1 MAEIRPFRGVHYNKE
16 IVGDISGVICPPYDI
31 ISPQM
36 DEDLHNRSAYNFIRI
51 EYNRLQPDDSD
62 ANNRYTRSAAL
73 FKQWMEQKVMVADDV
88 PAIYVHDQ
96 FFNLDADTYKRRSLI
111 VRVRLEE
118 WEKNIVRPH
127 ENTFKGPKKDR
138 INLLWAL
145 NANTS
150 SVMSM
155 YEDKDLKISS
165 FLKRMDKGK
174 LLIATKELDGER
186 HNVWVITEPQ
196 DVKQFCNYFQ
206 DKPLYIADG
215 HHRYESA
222 LTYKKERSEC
232 DKGAYPDAAYNFVM
246 MTLLDMDDPNLVIF
260 PTHRLLNGLQ
270 PEVIDNLEEKLKVYF
285 EIQEVSLNTPD
296 VWQQVDDYI
305 TSGEGSIKL
314 TVVGLKEG
322 MVSIL
327 TLKDADAA
335 AEMMSAERSDV
346 YKKMDV
352 SVVDHIIL
360 EKILGMQSDDEKR
373 IAYTHNRQEAVNRAV
388 KKECQLAIITGMVK
402 GQTIKDI
409 ADARD
414 RMPRKS
420 TYFYPKLPSGLIVNH
435 LV

>member
-1 MAEIRPFRGVHYNKE
+1 MAEIRPFCGVHYNKE

-31 ISPQM
+31 ISPKM
-36 DEDLHNRSAYNFIRI
+36 DEELHNRNAYNFIRI
-51 EYNRLQPDDSD
+51 EYNRQQTDDTNT
-62 ANNRYTRSAAL
+62 NNRYTRSAAL
-73 FKQWMEQKVMVADDV
+73 FQQWLEQKVMVIDDE

-96 FFNLDADTYKRRSLI
+96 FFNLDREEYKRRSLI
-111 VRVRLEE
+111 VRVRLED
-118 WEKNIVRPH
+118 WDKNIIRPH

-138 INLLWAL
+138 ISLLWAL

-155 YEDKDLKISS
+155 YQDKDLRIAS
-165 FLKRMDKGK
+165 FLKRMDTGK

-186 HNVWVITEPQ
+186 HNVWTITDPQ
-196 DVKQFCNYFQ
+196 AVKEFCDYFK
-206 DKPLYIADG
+206 DKPLYVADG

-222 LTYKKERSEC
+222 LTYKKERSAC
-232 DKGAYPDAAYNFVM
+232 DNNAYPDAAYNFVM

-260 PTHRLLNGLQ
+260 PTHRLLSGL
-270 PEVIDNLEEKLKVYF
+270 ESKLINNLEEKLKAYF
-285 EIQEVSLNTPD
+285 DIQELSLDAPD
-296 VWQQVDDYI
+296 VWQQVDRI
-305 TSGEGSIKL
+305 TADDTNIKL
-314 TVVGLKEG
+314 TLVGLKQG
-322 MVSIL
+322 IVSIL
-327 TLKDADAA
+327 ALRDINAA
-335 AEMMSAERSDV
+335 IAMMPPERSDV

-352 SVVDHIIL
+352 SIVDHVIL

-373 IAYTHNRQEAVNRAV
+373 IAYTHNRAEAVKRAV
-388 KKECQLAIITGMVK
+388 DGECQLAIITNMVK

-409 ADARD
+409 ADAKD

>member
-16 IVGDISGVICPPYDI
+16 IVGDLSGVICPPYDI

-36 DEDLHNRSAYNFIRI
+36 DEELHNRNAYNFIRI
-51 EYNRLQPDDSD
+51 EYNRLQPDDSVT
-62 ANNRYTRSAAL
+62 NNRYTRSAANFQL
-73 FKQWMEQKVMVADDV
+73 WLEQKVLITDEM

-96 FFNLDADTYKRRSLI
+96 FFTLDGDEYKRRSLI
-111 VRVRLEE
+111 VRVRLED
-118 WEKNIVRPH
+118 WDKNIVRPH

-138 INLLWAL
+138 ISLLWAL

-165 FLKRMDKGK
+165 FLKRMDIGK

-186 HNVWVITEPQ
+186 HNVWTITEPQ
-196 DVKQFCNYFQ
+196 AVKEFCDYFN

-222 LTYKKERSEC
+222 LTYKKERAAC
-232 DKGAYPDAAYNFVM
+232 DNNAYPDAAYNYVM
-246 MTLLDMDDPNLVIF
+246 MTLLDMDDPNLIIF
-260 PTHRLLNGLQ
+260 PTHRLLSGL
-270 PEVIDNLEEKLKVYF
+270 ESGLIKNLEDKLKAYF
-285 EIQEVSLNTPD
+285 DIEELSLDATD
-296 VWQQVDDYI
+296 VWQQVERI
-305 TSGEGSIKL
+305 TASEEDIKL
-314 TVVGLKEG
+314 TIVGLKQG

-327 TLKDADAA
+327 TLKDLESVMA
-335 AEMMSAERSDV
+335 MMPVERSDV

-352 SVVDHIIL
+352 SIVDHLVL

-373 IAYTHNRQEAVNRAV
+373 IAYTHNRAEAVERAV
-388 KKECQLAIITGMVK
+388 KCECQLAIITNMIK
-402 GQTIKDI
+402 GQTVKDI
-409 ADARD
+409 ADAKD

>member
-1 MAEIRPFRGVHYNKE
+1 MAEIKPFRGVHYNKE

-31 ISPQM
+31 ISPKM
-36 DEDLHNRSAYNFIRI
+36 DEELHNRNAYNFIRI
-51 EYNRLQPDDSD
+51 EYNRLQTDDSD
-62 ANNRYTRSAAL
+62 TNNRYTRSAAM
-73 FKQWMEQKVMVADDV
+73 FKEWLEKKVLVTDSL

-96 FFNLDADTYKRRSLI
+96 FFFLDGDEYKRRSLI
-111 VRVRLEE
+111 VRVRLED
-118 WEKNIVRPH
+118 WDKNIIRPH

-138 INLLWAL
+138 ISLLWAL

-165 FLKRMDKGK
+165 FLKRMDSGK
-174 LLIATKELDGER
+174 LLIATKELNGER
-186 HNVWVITEPQ
+186 HNIWTVTEPQ
-196 DVKQFCNYFQ
+196 AVKEFCNYFKE
-206 DKPLYIADG
+206 KPLYVADG

-222 LTYKKERSEC
+222 LTYKKERSAC
-232 DKGAYPDAAYNFVM
+232 DKDANPDAAYNFVM

-260 PTHRLLNGLQ
+260 PTHRLLNGLE
-270 PEVIDNLEEKLKVYF
+270 PEVIANLEEKLTEYF
-285 EIQEVSLNTPD
+285 AIEDLSLDASD
-296 VWQQVDDYI
+296 VWQHVDKI
-305 TSGEGSIKL
+305 TADEAGIKL
-314 TVVGLKEG
+314 TIVGLKQG

-327 TLKDADAA
+327 KLKDIDAA
-335 AEMMSAERSDV
+335 AAMMPAERSEV

-352 SVVDHIIL
+352 SIVDHVIL
-360 EKILGMQSDDEKR
+360 EKILGMQNDDEKR
-373 IAYTHNRQEAVNRAV
+373 IAYTHNREEAVSRVLNG
-388 KKECQLAIITGMVK
+388 ECQLAIITNMVK

-409 ADARD
+409 ADAKD

>member
-1 MAEIRPFRGVHYNKE
+1 MAEIRAFCGVHYNKE

-36 DEDLHNRSAYNFIRI
+36 DEELHRRNAYNFIRI
-51 EYNRLQPDDSD
+51 EYNRLQTGDSD
-62 ANNRYTRSAAL
+62 TNNRYTRSAAF
-73 FKQWMEQKVMVADDV
+73 FKEWLEKKVLVTDNA

-96 FFNLDADTYKRRSLI
+96 FFTLDGDEYKRRSLI

-118 WEKNIVRPH
+118 WDKNIIRPH

-165 FLKRMDKGK
+165 FLKRMDSGK
-174 LLIATKELDGER
+174 LLIATKEMSGER
-186 HNVWVITEPQ
+186 HNVWTITDPQ
-196 DVKQFCNYFQ
+196 AVKEFCNYFN
-206 DKPLYIADG
+206 DKPLYVADG

-222 LTYKKERSEC
+222 LTYKKERSSC
-232 DKGAYPDAAYNFVM
+232 DNNANPDTAYNFVM
-246 MTLLDMDDPNLVIF
+246 MTLLDMDDPNLIIF
-260 PTHRLLNGLQ
+260 PTHRLLNGLE
-270 PEVIDNLEEKLKVYF
+270 PEVISNLEEKLIAYF
-285 EIQEVSLNTPD
+285 AIEHLSLNIPGI
-296 VWQQVDDYI
+296 WQYI
-305 TSGEGSIKL
+305 DKISADETSIKL
-314 TVVGLKEG
+314 TIIGLKPG
-322 MVSIL
+322 IVSIL
-327 TLKDADAA
+327 TLKDMNTAA
-335 AEMMSAERSDV
+335 ALMPPERSDV

-352 SVVDHIIL
+352 SIVDHVIL

-373 IAYTHNRQEAVNRAV
+373 IAYTHNREEAVSRALNG
-388 KKECQLAIITGMVK
+388 ECQLAIITNMVK

-409 ADARD
+409 ADAKD

-435 LV
+435 MV

>member
-36 DEDLHNRSAYNFIRI
+36 DEELHNRSAYNFIRI
-51 EYNRLQPDDSD
+51 EYNRLRPDDSD
-62 ANNRYTRSAAL
+62 ANNRYTRSAAN
-73 FKQWMEQKVMVADDV
+73 FKEWMENKVLVTDEV

-96 FFNLDADTYKRRSLI
+96 FFRLDGDVYKRRSLI

-150 SVMSM
+150 SVMAM
-155 YEDKDLKISS
+155 YEDKNLKISS
-165 FLKRMDKGK
+165 LLKRMDKGK
-174 LLIATKELDGER
+174 LLIAANELDGER
-186 HNVWVITEPQ
+186 HNVWTITEPQ
-196 DVKQFCNYFQ
+196 AVKELCGYFK
-206 DKPLYIADG
+206 DKPLYVADG

-222 LTYKKERSEC
+222 LTYKRERSEC

-246 MTLLDMDDPNLVIF
+246 MTLLDMDDPNLIIF
-260 PTHRLLNGLQ
+260 PTHRLLSGLE
-270 PEVIDNLEEKLKVYF
+270 PEVLSSLDERLRSYF
-285 EIQEVSLNTPD
+285 DIQELALDNPD
-296 VWQQVDDYI
+296 VWQQIDGMI
-305 TSGEGSIKL
+305 SGANEIKL

-322 MVSIL
+322 VASVL

-335 AEMMSAERSDV
+335 AKMMPAERSDV

-373 IAYTHNRQEAVNRAV
+373 IAYTHNRQEAANRAV